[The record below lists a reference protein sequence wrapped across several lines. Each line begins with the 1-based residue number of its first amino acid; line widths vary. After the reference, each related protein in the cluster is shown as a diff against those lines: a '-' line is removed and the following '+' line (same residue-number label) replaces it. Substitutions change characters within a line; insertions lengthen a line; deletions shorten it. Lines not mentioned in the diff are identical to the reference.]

1 MPLNDP
7 IIQNPDEILEQ
18 QAISAPAPTATTT
31 ATPAPPVAPAPMQ
44 PASSNQ
50 TSISLPTVPP
60 GHIAAQGGGRY
71 IFFQEDTPEREI
83 LRFLAI
89 NYPEEYSE
97 YDSTGRL
104 IPDKWNYEG
113 EATNQPKDLDAR
125 FYTSKSDGTEVFAT
139 NNYAITD
146 PELINLFKSGR
157 LRAPKNRVDLAAL
170 QIGANNPF
178 GFGIYNSIASV
189 PIVGGA
195 LDEILALP
203 TLFDPDIPYSQATR
217 MLRLASDAS
226 KAKDPNLA
234 NVTGILGFGLG
245 MYGEGVV
252 LGGALAAK
260 GGTTIQK
267 TLSGAWRGGVYGSL
281 AGGAEGFL
289 RTAGNVDMRVS
300 EAIASAT
307 GSGVGG
313 MAFGALLPPGLGV
326 GKSVVQF
333 FRGSSDERIAQQL
346 GVEVEVVAG
355 LGDAI
360 RGKQWEVVE
369 RELANIA
376 GDTPLYQLSDG
387 FHALFRR
394 AILGGFDAPQI
405 YKDVLIER
413 SNKSIAQG
421 MFKINSLF
429 GRPPKSVN
437 ISVQNLMQQT
447 RSARQSLYND
457 SYNFEIDYSSLSG
470 SEIRGVLSRIVDPET
485 WVEARKLVQEN
496 PDVLL
501 RLGNFDET
509 TRAAISVL
517 PENAKLDYI
526 KRMVP
531 NYADLVPDF
540 NSANTTPSM
549 MELDFLKRALDDQ
562 VASLRAA
569 GNTTAANSRARVASD
584 LGRILKQANPK
595 YAEATQFAGGVIG
608 SRDAAEIGS
617 RVLDL
622 NLSQFQDELAQI
634 RKYAEENKIPIGANG
649 FMGDE
654 QWDFFRLGI
663 RSQIDN
669 LLSAAAMIDTG
680 SSTAVNELINL
691 HSLFHSNQNK
701 QKIALLF
708 DAAQADELY
717 RLVDQAFEDS
727 VVSMFVKDVAQKNYG
742 AVKRMD
748 VRLGQSQ
755 ATADDMQAL
764 FTQLTTYMGASQQYS
779 MAAILRSLLSSN
791 SEPANLLRQ
800 QQSYDAIADL
810 LSETMER
817 GDFPEKGKRTGTEV
831 IRLLRRRQERDEP
844 LNRPQVEA
852 VTNYLIKYILPSNV
866 HEFVE
871 DEYE

>member
-18 QAISAPAPTATTT
+18 QAISAPTPA
-31 ATPAPPVAPAPMQ
+31 PAPPVSPAPMQ
-44 PASSNQ
+44 PESSNQ
-50 TSISLPTVPP
+50 TLFTLPKVPP
-60 GHIAAQGGGRY
+60 GHIAAEGGGRFV
-71 IFFQEDTPEREI
+71 FFPEDTPEREMM
-83 LRFLAI
+83 RFMAI
-89 NYPEEYSE
+89 NYPEEYSD
-97 YDSTGRL
+97 YDPTGRL

-113 EATNQPKDLDAR
+113 EATNQPQDLDAR

-139 NNYAITD
+139 NNYAISD

-157 LRAPKNRVDLAAL
+157 LRAPKNRADLAPL
-170 QIGANNPF
+170 QVGANNPF

-195 LDEILALP
+195 LDEVLALP

-245 MYGEGVV
+245 IYGEGVV
-252 LGGALAAK
+252 LGGALTAK
-260 GGTTIQK
+260 GATTMQRA
-267 TLSGAWRGGVYGSL
+267 LSGAWRGGVYGTL

-289 RTAGNVDMRVS
+289 RTAGDVDMRIS
-300 EAIASAT
+300 EAIAAGV

-313 MAFGALLPPGLGV
+313 MALGGLIPPGLSF
-326 GKSVVQF
+326 GKSAYQF
-333 FRGSSDERIAQQL
+333 FRGSSDQRIADQL
-346 GVEVEVVAG
+346 GVEVEIVAG

-369 RELANIA
+369 QELANIA

-437 ISVQNLMQQT
+437 ISVQNLMEQT
-447 RSARQSLYND
+447 RSVRQSLYND
-457 SYNFEIDYSSLSG
+457 SYDFEIDYSSLSG
-470 SEIRGVLSRIVDPET
+470 SEIRGVLSRIVEPET

-501 RLGNFDET
+501 RLGNFDEA

-531 NYADLVPDF
+531 NYANLVPDF
-540 NSANTTPSM
+540 NPQNTTPSM
-549 MELDFLKRALDDQ
+549 MELDFIKRALDDQ

-569 GNTTAANSRARVASD
+569 GNIPASQSRARVASD

-595 YAEATQFAGGVIG
+595 YAEATRFAGGVIG

-622 NLSQFQDELAQI
+622 NLSQFQDELAEI
-634 RKYAEENKIPIGANG
+634 RKYAEANKIPIGANG

-663 RSQIDN
+663 RSKIDN

-708 DAAQADELY
+708 DSAQADELY

-748 VRLGQSQ
+748 ARLGQSQ

-810 LSETMER
+810 LFRTMER
-817 GDFPEKGKRTGTEV
+817 GDFPEKGKRTGTEI
-831 IRLLRRRQERDEP
+831 IRLLRRRQQRDEP

-852 VTNYLIKYILPSNV
+852 VTNYLMKYILPSNV
-866 HEFVE
+866 HDFLE